1 MTEAQQQQILE
12 WLKQCPVSVK
22 SVDVYEATQAV
33 SIYLST
39 KN

>member
-1 MTEAQQQQILE
+1 MTEAQQQKVLE
-12 WLKQCPVSVK
+12 WLKQCPVSVE
-22 SVDVYEATQAV
+22 SVRVWEATEAV